1 MNNALSDI
9 FHNQTAL
16 TRERLSFCE
25 ANIKD
30 LNEWVTTL
38 SIMQLG
44 DTSKALFTAI
54 LELNELNC
62 SETLRFDLIQT
73 LHPTINNVLASLEKN
88 FFNQGVISTDRNE
101 HIIELAMLLRCYFA
115 SIYLNIAQTSHE
127 QLQKQK
133 FSLFSFKQRKIYKPH
148 EFWRHSTHCSSWP
161 IFYINSICSI
171 ANLSKVNG

>member
-1 MNNALSDI
+1 MMNNALSDI

-73 LHPTINNVLASLEKN
+73 LHPTINNVLASLEKTSLTKVSLVPTVTN
-88 FFNQGVISTDRNE
+88 TLLN
-101 HIIELAMLLRCYFA
+101 LMLLRCYFA

-127 QLQKQK
+127 QLQNRS
-133 FSLFSFKQRKIYKPH
+133 FLCSL
-148 EFWRHSTHCSSWP
+148 
-161 IFYINSICSI
+161 
-171 ANLSKVNG
+171 

>member
-44 DTSKALFTAI
+44 DTSK
-54 LELNELNC
+54 
-62 SETLRFDLIQT
+62 R
-73 LHPTINNVLASLEKN
+73 
-88 FFNQGVISTDRNE
+88 
-101 HIIELAMLLRCYFA
+101 
-115 SIYLNIAQTSHE
+115 YLQ
-127 QLQKQK
+127 Q
-133 FSLFSFKQRKIYKPH
+133 
-148 EFWRHSTHCSSWP
+148 FW
-161 IFYINSICSI
+161 N
-171 ANLSKVNG
+171 

>member
-1 MNNALSDI
+1 MMNNALSDI

-73 LHPTINNVLASLEKN
+73 LHPTINNVLASLEKTSLTKVSLVPTVTN
-88 FFNQGVISTDRNE
+88 TLLNWYASALLFCQYLFKYCANKPRTATKTEVFFV
-101 HIIELAMLLRCYFA
+101 
-115 SIYLNIAQTSHE
+115 
-127 QLQKQK
+127 
-133 FSLFSFKQRKIYKPH
+133 LF
-148 EFWRHSTHCSSWP
+148 
-161 IFYINSICSI
+161 
-171 ANLSKVNG
+171 

>member
-101 HIIELAMLLRCYFA
+101 HIIELALLFCQ
-115 SIYLNIAQTSHE
+115 YLFKYCANKPRTATKTE
-127 QLQKQK
+127 V
-133 FSLFSFKQRKIYKPH
+133 FFVLF
-148 EFWRHSTHCSSWP
+148 
-161 IFYINSICSI
+161 
-171 ANLSKVNG
+171 

>member
-1 MNNALSDI
+1 MMNNALSDI

-115 SIYLNIAQTSHE
+115 SIYLNIAQTNTNSYKSRSF
-127 QLQKQK
+127 LC
-133 FSLFSFKQRKIYKPH
+133 SLLNKEKLTNRTNSGDIPRIAAVDQSFI
-148 EFWRHSTHCSSWP
+148 STA
-161 IFYINSICSI
+161 Y
-171 ANLSKVNG
+171 AL

>member
-101 HIIELAMLLRCYFA
+101 HIIELALLFCQ
-115 SIYLNIAQTSHE
+115 YLFKYCANKPRTATKAE
-127 QLQKQK
+127 V
-133 FSLFSFKQRKIYKPH
+133 FFVLF
-148 EFWRHSTHCSSWP
+148 
-161 IFYINSICSI
+161 
-171 ANLSKVNG
+171 

>member
-73 LHPTINNVLASLEKN
+73 LHPTINNVLASLEKTSLTKVSLVPTVTN
-88 FFNQGVISTDRNE
+88 TLLNWYYASALLFCQYLFKYCANKPRTATKTEVFFV
-101 HIIELAMLLRCYFA
+101 
-115 SIYLNIAQTSHE
+115 
-127 QLQKQK
+127 
-133 FSLFSFKQRKIYKPH
+133 LF
-148 EFWRHSTHCSSWP
+148 
-161 IFYINSICSI
+161 
-171 ANLSKVNG
+171 

>member
-1 MNNALSDI
+1 MMNNALSDI

-73 LHPTINNVLASLEKN
+73 LHPTINNVLASLEKTSLTKASLVLTVTSILLN
-88 FFNQGVISTDRNE
+88 WPCFCAVILPVF
-101 HIIELAMLLRCYFA
+101 I
-115 SIYLNIAQTSHE
+115 
-127 QLQKQK
+127 
-133 FSLFSFKQRKIYKPH
+133 
-148 EFWRHSTHCSSWP
+148 
-161 IFYINSICSI
+161 
-171 ANLSKVNG
+171 